1 MMNFFVSTF
10 TTLIFCFF
18 CANTTS
24 AQIVKKQSNK
34 TQLIKKLELKT
45 STSTKKLIKVKPISV
60 ESSTKSTKTDEIK
73 YKQKRERVHNN
84 LLKKRKTKSY
94 LRNEKK

>member
-1 MMNFFVSTF
+1 MMNFFVSPF
-10 TTLIFCFF
+10 TVLILCFF
-18 CANTTS
+18 CVNNTS

-34 TQLIKKLELKT
+34 IQLIKKLELKT
-45 STSTKKLIKVKPISV
+45 STSNTKLVKLNPSSI
-60 ESSTKSTKTDEIK
+60 ESSKKSTKTEEIK
-73 YKQKRERVHNN
+73 YKQKRQRVYNN

>member
-1 MMNFFVSTF
+1 MNFFVSTF
-10 TTLIFCFF
+10 TVLIFCFF
-18 CANTTS
+18 CVNTTN

-45 STSTKKLIKVKPISV
+45 STSNKKLVKVKPSSV
-60 ESSTKSTKTDEIK
+60 KSSKKSTKTDEIK
-73 YKQKRERVHNN
+73 YKQKRQRVYNN